1 VLVSSGRPAIRRSP
15 SAPLNIE
22 TLNALNLR
30 LREHAEDISVEISFE
45 PIVRDIRLAARVCT
59 KLATLRCA
67 SRR

>member
-1 VLVSSGRPAIRRSP
+1 
-15 SAPLNIE
+15 LNIE